1 MKLTICMCGLLGGA
15 LALGAAPVAEAAPF
29 QSRDRIN
36 LVIGYDVGGGY
47 DIYGRFVARH
57 LGKHLTN
64 GPSIVPQ
71 NMPGAGSLRAANF
84 IYNVAPKDGTTIGTV
99 SQSIAMMQLLETK
112 GLLFE
117 VDKFSWIGRMS
128 DVDTVLGVWH
138 TAPVRTIQDAKTQ
151 EIAVAVGGALS
162 GSDLYVRFLNA
173 LVGTKIKPIAGYS
186 AKQALLALEREE
198 VHGSFSI
205 LYNQMKAQQP
215 TWFSESKLRILVQI
229 GTERRAALPDVPTLV
244 ELVTSE
250 DDRRMMTVISAGD
263 VVGRTLIGPPDMQP
277 GRLAELRRAFD
288 ATMADPEVLAEAA
301 KMQLDINPLSGNKL
315 QALTEEQKRLP
326 PATIARIKAIAAESK

>member
-1 MKLTICMCGLLGGA
+1 MKMIYCILAGLLVLGLAPGA
-15 LALGAAPVAEAAPF
+15 SAAPF

-36 LVIGYDVGGGY
+36 LVIGYEVGGGY

-57 LGKHLTN
+57 LSKHLAN
-64 GPSIVPQ
+64 GPTVVPQ

-99 SQSIAMMQLLETK
+99 SQSIALMQLLETQ

-138 TAPVRTIQDAKTQ
+138 SSGVRSIQDTKTR

-198 VHGSFSI
+198 VQGSFSI

-215 TWFSESKLRILVQI
+215 AWFSENKLRILVQI
-229 GTERRAALPDVPTLV
+229 GSERRATLPDVPTLT
-244 ELVTSE
+244 ELATSE
-250 DDRRMMTVISAGD
+250 DDRRMMAVISAGD
-263 VVGRTLIGPPDMQP
+263 IVGRTLIGPPDMQP
-277 GRLAELRRAFD
+277 DRLAELRRAFD

-301 KMQLDINPLSGNKL
+301 KMQLDINPLTGDKL

-326 PATIARIKAIAAESK
+326 AATVARIKAIAAESK

>member
-1 MKLTICMCGLLGGA
+1 MKMMHCVLAGLLAFG
-15 LALGAAPVAEAAPF
+15 LAPSASAAPF
-29 QSRDRIN
+29 QNRDRIN
-36 LVIGYDVGGGY
+36 LVIGYEAGGGY

-57 LGKHLTN
+57 LSKHLTN
-64 GPSIVPQ
+64 GPTIVPQ

-99 SQSIAMMQLLETK
+99 SQSIALMQLLETP

-138 TAPVRTIQDAKTQ
+138 TAGVRSIADVKTR

-173 LVGTKIKPIAGYS
+173 LAGTKIKPIAGYS
-186 AKQALLALEREE
+186 AKQAQLALEREE

-205 LYNQMKAQQP
+205 LFNQMKAQQP
-215 TWFSESKLRILVQI
+215 AWFSENKLLILVQI
-229 GTERRAALPDVPTLV
+229 GNERRATLPNVPTLT
-244 ELVTSE
+244 ELATNDE
-250 DDRRMMTVISAGD
+250 DRRMMAVISAGD
-263 VVGRTLIGPPDMQP
+263 TVGRTLIGPPDMQP
-277 GRLAELRRAFD
+277 DRLAELRRAFN

-301 KMQLDINPLSGNKL
+301 KMQLDINPLTGDKL

-326 PATIARIKAIAAESK
+326 PAAVARIKAIAESK